1 MLPEQIRLRDHSTVF
16 CFIRLLGN
24 NESYAVATHILSQ
37 PGIVFSLLL
46 ADPRLPTTHYIYD
59 VRIME
64 KFRCLYLIIVILS
77 MGEEKKKMLD

>member
-46 ADPRLPTTHYIYD
+46 ADPRLPTTHLRRENRGEIQ
-59 VRIME
+59 MS
-64 KFRCLYLIIVILS
+64 LS
-77 MGEEKKKMLD
+77 HHRLP